1 MSQITGYDLRSARKL
16 YKLYKRGAEIPPPEV
31 SMRIP
36 SEVVD
41 EMARYFALLQFLG
54 QIDMRKEVKT

>member
-1 MSQITGYDLRSARKL
+1 
-16 YKLYKRGAEIPPPEV
+16 
-31 SMRIP
+31 MRIP
-36 SEVVD
+36 SEVAD